1 MEDMRFWGILFGIVF
16 NLVGL
21 GFTIR
26 KQGIQNGQLIQQV
39 KSFGK
44 FIEDF
49 DSIKFVDEER
59 LREKQMACRSEVD
72 HNINT
77 CRLELNNEISLM
89 RKDLSALVEITTKAE
104 KNREKHSDKNEKR
117 WEDLQTVLVEI
128 ARK

>member
-59 LREKQMACRSEVD
+59 LSEKQMACRSEVP
-72 HNINT
+72 
-77 CRLELNNEISLM
+77 
-89 RKDLSALVEITTKAE
+89 
-104 KNREKHSDKNEKR
+104 
-117 WEDLQTVLVEI
+117 
-128 ARK
+128 

>member
-1 MEDMRFWGILFGIVF
+1 MRFWGILFGIVF

>member
-77 CRLELNNEISLM
+77 
-89 RKDLSALVEITTKAE
+89 
-104 KNREKHSDKNEKR
+104 
-117 WEDLQTVLVEI
+117 
-128 ARK
+128 

>member
-1 MEDMRFWGILFGIVF
+1 
-16 NLVGL
+16 
-21 GFTIR
+21 
-26 KQGIQNGQLIQQV
+26 
-39 KSFGK
+39 
-44 FIEDF
+44 
-49 DSIKFVDEER
+49 
-59 LREKQMACRSEVD
+59 MACRSEVD